1 MLLLQRNMRGNFE
14 LCKNKNY
21 TCWYNILHPTSI
33 IHRVLS
39 VGRLFIYLFAETFF
53 SCCHFL
59 IIPILILLLLLYVI
73 IYYSVNNI
81 HWNTLFKF
89 DIVKLHGNNNNY
101 ALHVFVRCMF
111 CILIIWWFRRNTF
124 YDVNCI
130 RDKKKKKKI

>member
-39 VGRLFIYLFAETFF
+39 VGRLFIYLLFTEMFF
-53 SCCHFL
+53 SCCPFL
-59 IIPILILLLLLYVI
+59 IIPILILLLLYVI

-101 ALHVFVRCMF
+101 ALQSLHVFVRCMF
-111 CILIIWWFRRNTF
+111 CILII
-124 YDVNCI
+124 
-130 RDKKKKKKI
+130 